1 MIDRMSDG
9 GAASAVHEQ
18 REQASRARREAE
30 GLRERLDAAT
40 THADDTTARVQWA
53 RDRLTSE
60 TGDVAA
66 LESLSWSRILST
78 LKGSRATDLERE
90 QAERDAARY
99 AVADAEARDDLAW
112 RDVEAAQAQ
121 LDLLG
126 DVDRAFADALAAKEE
141 WAARHDLAVGR
152 DLMEL
157 AERRGVLTAEDQ
169 EGREAFD
176 AGVAARTHLLHARQ
190 LLGSAQSWST
200 WDTFGG
206 GGLVTDLMKYDKL
219 DQVGDALRRAD
230 HALGAFSRELAD
242 VHVSGVEA
250 VNLDGMTRT
259 FDVFFDNIFTDLRV
273 RSRIQDA
280 GIRVEQALRSVEDTL
295 QALHLR
301 GLAIA
306 DELATLTRRRESLL
320 SADPGLLHG

>member
-1 MIDRMSDG
+1 MIGRMSEG
-9 GAASAVHEQ
+9 GAVSSAHEQ
-18 REQASRARREAE
+18 LEQASRVRREAE

-60 TGDVAA
+60 RGDVVA

-78 LKGSRATDLERE
+78 LKGSHATDLERE

-99 AVADAEARDDLAW
+99 ALADAEARDDLAW

-121 LDLLG
+121 LDALG
-126 DVDRAFADALAAKEE
+126 DVDQAYADALADKEE
-141 WAARHDLAVGR
+141 WADRHDPAVGR
-152 DLMEL
+152 DLIEL
-157 AERRGVLTAEDQ
+157 AERRGVLSAEDQ
-169 EGREAFD
+169 KGREAFD
-176 AGVAARTHLLHARQ
+176 AGITARTHLLHARE

-206 GGLVTDLMKYDKL
+206 GGLVTDLVKYDKL

-230 HALGAFSRELAD
+230 HALGRFSRELAD
-242 VHVSGVEA
+242 VDVSGVEA

-280 GIRVEQALRSVEDTL
+280 GRRVEQALRSVEDTL
-295 QALHLR
+295 HALHLR

-306 DELATLTRRRESLL
+306 DELATLTERRESLL
-320 SADPGLLHG
+320 AADPGLGLG